1 MTAMTFATF
10 PVEVAYTRRVLFALE
25 LLDPATLALVSDEQL
40 RVAASGLAGKPIR
53 NRSGRFVWLEEGA
66 TPQRVTVDPGDLP
79 YESEDWPAPLPP
91 ARLLRIVLRP
101 TPAYPIDSG
110 VSAVASSLYESIA
123 PTPVGVAGA
132 DVWLQ
137 WVDASG
143 GPGGPWVDAAPPR
156 SRSAPGGDFVAL
168 LRLDAGRVPEL
179 DAGGRLRARLAIDR
193 AGVSRTSPEFF
204 LSQGRRNDLA
214 PFAWDQ
220 L

>member
-1 MTAMTFATF
+1 MAFSTF
-10 PVEVAYTRRVLFALE
+10 PAETGYTRRVLFALE
-25 LLDPATLALVSDEQL
+25 LLDPATLSLVSDRAI
-40 RVAASGLAGKPIR
+40 RVEATGLAGKPIR
-53 NRSGRFVWLEEGA
+53 NHSGRFVWLEEAA

-79 YESEDWPAPLPP
+79 YEPEDQPAPLPP

-101 TPAYPIDSG
+101 TPAYAVDSG
-110 VSAVASSLYESIA
+110 ISAVGSSLYESIA
-123 PTPVGVAGA
+123 VTPVGVAGA

-143 GPGGPWVDAAPPR
+143 GPGGPWVDAAPPKA
-156 SRSAPGGDFVAL
+156 RSAASGDFTAL
-168 LRLDAGRVPEL
+168 LRFDAGRVPEI
-179 DAGGRLRARLAIDR
+179 DANGRLRARLRFDR
-193 AGVSRTSPEFF
+193 GGTQRTSPEFF